1 MSTLSYCACFFCS
14 GLYHIQKE
22 ELQNTTLPFVCDLLF
37 KEKIKLLYSYRVRI
51 NGNASTTLCNMQQ
64 QIVNIH

>member
-1 MSTLSYCACFFCS
+1 MSTLSYCACSFCS
-14 GLYHIQKE
+14 GLYHIQKG
-22 ELQNTTLPFVCDLLF
+22 ELQNITPPFVCDLLF
-37 KEKIKLLYSYRVRI
+37 KEKIKLLYSYRERI